1 MNANPLLTW
10 IDEPSTRQGIRFRQD
25 GAWERWTYADL
36 AGFAG
41 KIAGGLAAAGVRHD
55 ERVVIIERTGPDFVA
70 TLYGVMLAGAIPCPV
85 APPYLFQNADL
96 YARHLRAII
105 DVARPAL
112 VVTAANLVERLE
124 FDGPVHT
131 AAELAAAGG
140 RADGPPAG
148 AALLQFTSGSSG
160 RVKGV
165 RVPVA
170 ALAANVAA
178 ISTWLEMG
186 EGDAT
191 ASWLPV
197 HHDMGLIGCLFTPV
211 SRQRDLWLLEP
222 AEFIRDPASYLA
234 CFGEHGATMT
244 AMPPFGLEY
253 IVRRLSALPL
263 TGMDFSRWRALIVG
277 AERIDVDV
285 LDRFTALLAPA
296 GFDRRALLPAYGLA
310 EATLAVT
317 GLALR
322 EEPTSL
328 PVVPQE
334 VRLGSPVTDGGDTVR
349 PVVGCGRALDGVRV
363 AVVDEDGV
371 ELPERHVGQIVV
383 RGASLAEGYVRDGAA
398 TGRADDSPA
407 GLTEW
412 HEGALHTGDAGF
424 LDGGQLFVIG
434 RLGDAMKV
442 RGRTLFAEDVESALV
457 DAGVPRLRL
466 TVLLG
471 SSAGG
476 ATGVVLLERPTPE
489 WAAAAEATLRRM
501 TEHATTVVLDVPRRS
516 IARTTSGKPKR
527 REMWTAYVAGKLDA
541 REILPPAGHDQ
552 DEVTTG

>member
-1 MNANPLLTW
+1 M
-10 IDEPSTRQGIRFRQD
+10 
-25 GAWERWTYADL
+25 
-36 AGFAG
+36 
-41 KIAGGLAAAGVRHD
+41 
-55 ERVVIIERTGPDFVA
+55 
-70 TLYGVMLAGAIPCPV
+70 
-85 APPYLFQNADL
+85 
-96 YARHLRAII
+96 
-105 DVARPAL
+105 
-112 VVTAANLVERLE
+112 
-124 FDGPVHT
+124 
-131 AAELAAAGG
+131 
-140 RADGPPAG
+140 
-148 AALLQFTSGSSG
+148 
-160 RVKGV
+160 

-178 ISTWLEMG
+178 ISTWLEMD

-328 PVVPQE
+328 RVVPQE
-334 VRLGSPVTDGGDTVR
+334 VRLGSPVADGGDTGR

-527 REMWTAYVAGKLDA
+527 REMWAAYVAGKLDA
-541 REILPPAGHDQ
+541 REILPPAGPGQ